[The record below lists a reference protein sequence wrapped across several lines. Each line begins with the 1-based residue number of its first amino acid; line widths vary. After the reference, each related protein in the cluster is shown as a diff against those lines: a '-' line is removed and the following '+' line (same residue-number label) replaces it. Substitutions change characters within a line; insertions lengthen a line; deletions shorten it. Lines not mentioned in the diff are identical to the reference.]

1 MEAVAMKEGLSL
13 VASVGYHQIIAEWD
27 CLQVV
32 QAFSGGNTW
41 WHEGSRI
48 IADCFNLVLEIG
60 TAAFSHCP
68 REANGVAHEIARNS
82 YENHLSC
89 IWVDYPTSFIHVSL
103 VNDVSLLNQ

>member
-1 MEAVAMKEGLSL
+1 MKEGLSL
-13 VASVGYHQIIAEWD
+13 VAPVGYHQIIVEWD

-32 QAFSGGNTW
+32 QAFTRGNTW
-41 WHEGSRI
+41 WNDI
-48 IADCFNLVLEIG
+48 IADCFDLVLEIG